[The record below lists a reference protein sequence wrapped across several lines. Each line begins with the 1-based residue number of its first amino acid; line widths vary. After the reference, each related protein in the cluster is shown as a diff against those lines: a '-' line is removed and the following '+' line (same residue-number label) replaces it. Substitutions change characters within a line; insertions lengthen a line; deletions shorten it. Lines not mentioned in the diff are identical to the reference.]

1 MKNNANRNTKL
12 ERAKIFLPFD
22 ALKGFQ
28 EALREKEKI
37 LVDKKILS
45 LEEKEKISNK
55 LLQVKKG
62 MIVKI
67 IYFEDHEYIELEGM
81 VSKID
86 YTYQLLKIV
95 TKEISFTDIL
105 DIKSDEIEEEENYG
119 A

>member
-1 MKNNANRNTKL
+1 MKNNTKTNTKL

-45 LEEKEKISNK
+45 QEEKEKISNK
-55 LLQVKKG
+55 LLQIKKG
-62 MIVKI
+62 MIIKI
-67 IYFEDHEYIELEGM
+67 VYFDNHEYIELEGM

-86 YTYQLLKIV
+86 LTYQTLKIV
-95 TKEISFTDIL
+95 TKEINFNDIL
-105 DIKSDEIEEEENYG
+105 NIKKKEIKEEENYG